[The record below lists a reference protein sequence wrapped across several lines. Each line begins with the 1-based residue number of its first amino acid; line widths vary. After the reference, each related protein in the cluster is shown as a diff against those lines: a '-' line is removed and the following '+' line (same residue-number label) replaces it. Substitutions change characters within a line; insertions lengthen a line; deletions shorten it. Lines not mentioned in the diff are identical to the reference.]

1 MHQVQNITSIKATS
15 GARPGASAPR
25 FPRPAR
31 QGSRI
36 RRTVEQ
42 LVVLGALTLGFLI
55 APTLQGLTLVA
66 DQSAGASAAIRTA
79 DAAASA
85 EVVRLTTTR

>member
-1 MHQVQNITSIKATS
+1 MQQVQNSTPIDATLGAQPGVSIA
-15 GARPGASAPR
+15 R

-55 APTLQGLTLVA
+55 APTLQGINLVA
-66 DQSAGASAAIRTA
+66 DQSTGTSSSIRAA
-79 DAAASA
+79 DATASA
-85 EVVRLTTTR
+85 EVARLTAAR